1 MTTKTLFILASLVS
15 EACVCFKSFISDIV
29 SDANRGATNET
40 NFAVDQPGKEKG
52 T

>member
-1 MTTKTLFILASLVS
+1 MKLVYASSL
-15 EACVCFKSFISDIV
+15 FISDIV